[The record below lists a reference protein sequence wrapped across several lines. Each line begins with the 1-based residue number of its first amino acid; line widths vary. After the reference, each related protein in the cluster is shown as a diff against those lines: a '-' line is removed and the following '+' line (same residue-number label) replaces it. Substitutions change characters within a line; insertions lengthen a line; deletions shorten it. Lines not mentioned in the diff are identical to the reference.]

1 MNIIKEQRE
10 TIIKENNTA
19 QEKLR
24 LILDKLNKNINTLDI
39 NIPLQ
44 GDINFSILKEE
55 DFTHI
60 KTILIEKGE
69 ITNIAGIPDGVT
81 KIVIQQ
87 NLLFNLSELPSSLT
101 HLEIPHNY
109 LSELNLIELK
119 ELQYLNISHNQFE
132 EIENLPKSL
141 VELHC
146 QNNHFKLLDFQ
157 GLENLKTLN
166 ISSNKITVIENLP
179 ENIVDFNYENNPS
192 IEFRNSPSIPKEKQP
207 EDEMDIKQQVTYNEA
222 LARYFQ
228 LKHQYESS
236 IFAKKK
242 EMYKMSTKPKKIKM
256 QELKSL
262 KPACINCR
270 RPVGTIF
277 KRKDERHL
285 VICGDAKQPCHLKI
299 ELYTGRFSD
308 NETLMYDF
316 KEHVEDLK
324 DKIIQ
329 QKLDTL
335 FNFVNEKTAVEE
347 FKKELNNYNETNI
360 MLKELTDKYNDN
372 YHNLQ
377 KNELIHKKR
386 EVIYRYIENVRSL
399 LKEYENSENRELLKT
414 AVQLQVEKLFPETEN
429 LRRLMSEHMEMTTDK
444 EYINHYLFKNQVALS
459 KNDFTFGEPQ
469 RVIHFRMN

>member
-10 TIIKENNTA
+10 TIMKENNTA

-24 LILDKLNKNINTLDI
+24 LMLDKLNKNINTLDI

-60 KTILIEKGE
+60 KTIIIEKGE
-69 ITNIAGIPDGVT
+69 ITNITGIPEGLT
-81 KIVIQQ
+81 KLVIQQ
-87 NLLFNLSELPSSLT
+87 NLLFNLSDLPGSLR
-101 HLEIPHNY
+101 HLEIPYNY
-109 LSELNLIELK
+109 LSELNFIELK
-119 ELQYLNISHNQFE
+119 ELEYLNISHNQFE

-146 QNNHFKLLDFQ
+146 QNNHFKILDFY

-166 ISSNKITVIENLP
+166 ISNNKITVIENLP

-192 IEFRNSPSIPKEKQP
+192 IEFRNSPSIPKEKP
-207 EDEMDIKQQVTYNEA
+207 VDEIDMKQQISYNEA
-222 LARYFQ
+222 LMTYFQ
-228 LKHQYESS
+228 LKQQYESG
-236 IFAKKK
+236 ILEKKK
-242 EMYKMSTKPKKIKM
+242 KMYTMSTKPKKIKM
-256 QELKSL
+256 QELQSL
-262 KPACINCR
+262 KPACVNCK
-270 RPVGTIF
+270 RPVGTLF
-277 KRKDERHL
+277 KRKDDRYIA
-285 VICGDAKQPCHLKI
+285 ICGDAKQPCHLKI
-299 ELYTGRFSD
+299 ELYTGSFSN
-308 NETLMYDF
+308 NEKLMYLF
-316 KEHVEDLK
+316 KEHVGDLK

-347 FKKELNNYNETNI
+347 FKKELNEYNETNM
-360 MLKELTDKYNDN
+360 MLKELSDKYNEN
-372 YHNLQ
+372 YHNPQ
-377 KNELIHKKR
+377 KKELINKKR

-399 LKEYENSENRELLKT
+399 LKEYENNENRELLRT
-414 AVQLQVEKLFPETEN
+414 AVQLQVEKLIPETEN
-429 LRRLMSEHMEMTTDK
+429 LRRLTSEHMEMTTDK
-444 EYINHYLFKNQVALS
+444 EYINHYLFKNEVALS

>member
-19 QEKLR
+19 QQTLR

-44 GDINFSILKEE
+44 GDINFSILKDE
-55 DFTHI
+55 DFSHI

-69 ITNIAGIPDGVT
+69 ITNINGIPEGVT
-81 KIVIQQ
+81 KIVIQR
-87 NLLFNLSELPSSLT
+87 NLLFNLSDLPSSLT
-101 HLEIPHNY
+101 HLEIPYNY

-146 QNNHFKLLDFQ
+146 QNNHFKILNFH

-166 ISSNKITVIENLP
+166 ISNNKITVIENLP

-192 IEFRNSPSIPKEKQP
+192 IEFRNSPKIPKEKQSD
-207 EDEMDIKQQVTYNEA
+207 DEMDMKQQISYNEA
-222 LARYFQ
+222 LTTYFQ

-236 IFAKKK
+236 ILAKKK
-242 EMYKMSTKPKKIKM
+242 EMYKTSTKSKRRKLR
-256 QELKSL
+256 ELLSL
-262 KPACINCR
+262 KPACINCK

-277 KRKDERHL
+277 KRKDERYL
-285 VICGDAKQPCHLKI
+285 AICGDAKQPCHLKI

-347 FKKELNNYNETNI
+347 FKKELNDYNETNV
-360 MLKELTDKYNDN
+360 MLKELSDKYNEN
-372 YHNLQ
+372 YHNPQ
-377 KNELIHKKR
+377 KKELIQKKR
-386 EVIYRYIENVRSL
+386 EVIYRYIENVRAL
-399 LKEYENSENRELLKT
+399 LKEYENNENRELLRT

-429 LRRLMSEHMEMTTDK
+429 LRRLISEHMEMTTDK
-444 EYINHYLFKNQVALS
+444 EYINHYLFKNEVSLS

-469 RVIHFRMN
+469 RVIHFRMK